1 MRLKSFYAA
10 NMKEA
15 MQLVKDTLGED
26 AVIIGTKEE
35 KGGGV
40 RLTAAIEQEM
50 DVFNDLP
57 EPMNLGIDDNED
69 AFAEDWFHEDGNDE
83 EGIIVEHLT
92 DVLLRHG
99 VPEDVMD
106 HIISC
111 ATIVGASDPKAA
123 MMAALEHIFGY
134 RPFPV
139 KAYKKPIM
147 LIGAPG
153 AGKTLSAAKLA
164 AKAVMND
171 LKVVVIT
178 TDTIRAGGVEQLES
192 FTKILK
198 APLLEAETHEE
209 LKVALLEAEN
219 YNVDQIIIDTAGMNP
234 FDPDDMKRT
243 AKMLSTGNIEPVL
256 VMPAGGDAAESGEIA
271 RVFSTLGAK
280 WMLPSRLDIARRLGG
295 LLEAAHQGGLSF
307 ADASH
312 SSKVADGLLTITPER
327 LTNLLMQSVKR

>member
-1 MRLKSFYAA
+1 MRLKSFYADT
-10 NMKEA
+10 MKEA
-15 MQLVKDTLGED
+15 MQLVKETLGED
-26 AVIIGTKEE
+26 AVIIGTREE

-40 RLTAAIEQEM
+40 RLTAAIEQQL
-50 DVFNDLP
+50 DVYDDLP
-57 EPMNLGIDDNED
+57 EPMNLEED
-69 AFAEDWFHEDGNDE
+69 EGDAEDWLHEDGNDE
-83 EGIIVEHLT
+83 EDVIVEHLT

-111 ATIVGASDPKAA
+111 ATVVGAGDPKTA
-123 MMAALEHIFGY
+123 MIAALEHIFGY
-134 RPFPV
+134 RPLPL

-147 LIGAPG
+147 LIGPPG
-153 AGKTLSAAKLA
+153 AGKTLATAKLA
-164 AKAVMND
+164 ARNVMNG

-178 TDTIRAGGVEQLES
+178 TDTVRAGGVEQLES

-198 APLLEAETHEE
+198 APLLEAETREE

-219 YNVDQIIIDTAGMNP
+219 YNVDQILIDTAGMNP

-243 AKMLSTGNIEPVL
+243 AKMLAIGNIEPVL
-256 VMPAGGDAAESGEIA
+256 VMPAGGDAAESGEVA
-271 RVFSTLGAK
+271 RIFATLGAK

-312 SSKVADGLLTITPER
+312 SPKVADGLLPITPER